1 MLQGVNIKALI
12 FDFDG
17 TILDT
22 ETPEFQ
28 AWTELY
34 LEHDQILDIQ
44 RWGVGIGT
52 WGAFDP
58 IAHLEEL
65 TGQTFDHALIHA
77 RIRPRVLELIR
88 ASSLLPGVLE
98 TFDQAKALG
107 LRLGLASSS
116 GNEWIYGWLKHYSLE
131 DRFEVVKTKDD
142 VKAVKPDPELYLA
155 AATALRL
162 EPGVCAAIEDSPN
175 GSIAALAAG
184 MYAIAV
190 PNQITQYLEF
200 PKGVHR
206 IKSLETPLASIL
218 EGLKS
223 QI

>member
-34 LEHDQILDIQ
+34 QEYDQTLDIQ

-65 TGQTFDHALIHA
+65 TGQSFDHAVIHA

-98 TFDQAKALG
+98 TLDQAKAMG
-107 LRLGLASSS
+107 LRIGLASSS
-116 GNEWIYGWLKHYSLE
+116 GNDWIYGWLKHYALE
-131 DRFEVVKTKDD
+131 ERFEVVKTKDD

-155 AATALRL
+155 AAEALKL
-162 EPGVCAAIEDSPN
+162 EPQFCAAIEDSPN

-184 MYAIAV
+184 MHTIAV

-200 PKGVHR
+200 PNGVHK
-206 IKSLETPLASIL
+206 ISSLVTPLKSIL
-218 EGLKS
+218 EALES
-223 QI
+223 

>member
-1 MLQGVNIKALI
+1 MLQVVNIQALI

-34 LEHDQILDIQ
+34 AEHDQTLDIQ

-65 TGQTFDHALIHA
+65 TGQTFDHAIIHA

-88 ASSLLPGVLE
+88 ASKLLPGVLE
-98 TFDQAKALG
+98 TLDQAKALG

-142 VKAVKPDPELYLA
+142 VRAVKPDPELYLA
-155 AATALRL
+155 AATVLKL
-162 EPGVCAAIEDSPN
+162 EPQLCVAIEDSPN
-175 GSIAALAAG
+175 GSKAALAAG
-184 MYAIAV
+184 MHAIAV

-200 PKGVHR
+200 PNGVYK
-206 IKSLETPLASIL
+206 ISSLETPLVDIL
-218 EGLKS
+218 EGLEG
-223 QI
+223 

>member
-34 LEHDQILDIQ
+34 LEHDQTLDVQ
-44 RWGVGIGT
+44 LWGLGVGT

-65 TGQTFDHALIHA
+65 TGQTFDHAVIHA
-77 RIRPRVLELIR
+77 RIRPRVLELIH
-88 ASSLLPGVLE
+88 ASKLLPGVIE
-98 TFDQAKALG
+98 TLDQAKALG
-107 LRLGLASSS
+107 LRVGLASSS
-116 GNEWIYGWLKHYSLE
+116 GNEWIYGWLKHYLLT
-131 DRFEVVKTKDD
+131 DRFEVIKTRDD
-142 VKAVKPDPELYLA
+142 VKAVKPDPELYVVA
-155 AATALRL
+155 AEALNL

-175 GSIAALAAG
+175 GAKAALAAG
-184 MYAIAV
+184 MHAIAV
-190 PNQITQYLEF
+190 PNQITQHLEF

-206 IKSLETPLASIL
+206 ISSLEIPLASIL

-223 QI
+223 WI

>member
-1 MLQGVNIKALI
+1 MLQVVNIKALI

-34 LEHDQILDIQ
+34 AEYDQTLDIQ
-44 RWGVGIGT
+44 RWGLGVGT

-65 TGQTFDHALIHA
+65 TGQTFDHAIIHA
-77 RIRPRVLELIR
+77 RIRPRVLKLIR

-98 TFDQAKALG
+98 TLDQAKALG

-116 GNEWIYGWLKHYSLE
+116 GNEWIYGWLKHYALE
-131 DRFEVVKTKDD
+131 EWFEVVKTKDD
-142 VKAVKPDPELYLA
+142 VKMVKPDPELYLA
-155 AATALRL
+155 AANALNL
-162 EPGVCAAIEDSPN
+162 EPQLCVAIEDSPN

-184 MYAIAV
+184 MHTIAV

-200 PKGVHR
+200 PAGVYR
-206 IKSLETPLASIL
+206 ISSLQTPLVSIL
-218 EGLKS
+218 QSFKS
-223 QI
+223 

>member
-1 MLQGVNIKALI
+1 MLQSVNIKALI

-34 LEHDQILDIQ
+34 QEYDQTLDVQ
-44 RWGVGIGT
+44 LWGLGVGT

-58 IAHLEEL
+58 IANLEQL
-65 TGQTFDHALIHA
+65 TGQRFEFAQVHA
-77 RIRPRVLELIR
+77 RIRPRVLELIG

-98 TFDQAKALG
+98 TLDQAKVMG

-116 GNEWIYGWLKHYSLE
+116 GNEWIYGWLKHYLLE

-142 VKAVKPDPELYLA
+142 VKAVKPDPELYILA
-155 AATALRL
+155 AKDLNL

-200 PKGVHR
+200 PVGVHR
-206 IKSLETPLASIL
+206 ISSLEIPLTTIL
-218 EGLKS
+218 EGLKA
-223 QI
+223 

>member
-1 MLQGVNIKALI
+1 MLQSVNIKALI

-34 LEHDQILDIQ
+34 GQYNQSLDIQ

-52 WGAFDP
+52 WGAFDA

-65 TGQTFDHALIHA
+65 TGQHFDHAIIHA

-88 ASSLLPGVLE
+88 ASSLMPGVLS
-98 TFDQAKALG
+98 TLDQAKAMG
-107 LRLGLASSS
+107 LRIGLASSS
-116 GNEWIYGWLKHYSLE
+116 GNEWIYGWLKHYALE
-131 DRFEVVKTKDD
+131 DWFEVVKTKDD
-142 VKAVKPDPELYLA
+142 VKAVKPDPELYVA
-155 AATALRL
+155 AVKALNL
-162 EPGVCAAIEDSPN
+162 EPGVCVAIEDSPN
-175 GSIAALAAG
+175 GSKAALAAG
-184 MYAIAV
+184 MHTVAV

-200 PKGVHR
+200 PNGVHQ
-206 IKSLETPLASIL
+206 IESLEMPLKTIL
-218 EGLKS
+218 EALNG
-223 QI
+223 

>member
-1 MLQGVNIKALI
+1 MLQGVNIKAII

-34 LEHDQILDIQ
+34 QEHHQTLDIQ
-44 RWGVGIGT
+44 HWGVGIGT

-65 TGQTFDHALIHA
+65 TAQTFDHAIVHA

-88 ASSLLPGVLE
+88 ASSLLPGVLA
-98 TFDQAKALG
+98 TLDQAKTMG
-107 LRLGLASSS
+107 LRVGLASSS
-116 GNEWIYGWLKHYSLE
+116 GNEWIYGWLKHYALE
-131 DRFEVVKTKDD
+131 EWFEVVKTKDD
-142 VKAVKPDPELYLA
+142 VKMVKPDPELYLA
-155 AATALRL
+155 AANALNL
-162 EPGVCAAIEDSPN
+162 EPQVCVAIEDSPN
-175 GSIAALAAG
+175 GSIAALTAG
-184 MYAIAV
+184 MHTIAV

-200 PKGVHR
+200 PKGVHQ
-206 IKSLETPLASIL
+206 ISSLEVPLSDIL
-218 EGLKS
+218 AALDA
-223 QI
+223 

>member
-34 LEHDQILDIQ
+34 GQYDQNLDIQ

-65 TGQTFDHALIHA
+65 TGQTFDHAIIHA

-88 ASSLLPGVLE
+88 ASSLLPGVLA
-98 TFDQAKALG
+98 TLDQAKAMG
-107 LRLGLASSS
+107 LRVGLASSS

-131 DRFEVVKTKDD
+131 NRFEVIKTKDD

-155 AATALRL
+155 AAKALNL
-162 EPGVCAAIEDSPN
+162 EPQVCAAIEDSPN
-175 GSIAALAAG
+175 GSKAALAAG
-184 MYAIAV
+184 MHTIAV

-200 PKGVHR
+200 PNGVHK
-206 IKSLETPLASIL
+206 ISSLEMPLVSIL
-218 EGLKS
+218 EGLKN
-223 QI
+223 

>member
-34 LEHDQILDIQ
+34 RQHDQTLDIQ

-65 TGQTFDHALIHA
+65 TGQTFDHALMHA

-98 TFDQAKALG
+98 TLDQAKTMG
-107 LRLGLASSS
+107 LRVGLASSS
-116 GNEWIYGWLKHYSLE
+116 GNEWIYGWLKHYALE

-142 VKAVKPDPELYLA
+142 VKTVKPDPELYLA
-155 AATALRL
+155 AAKALNL

-184 MYAIAV
+184 MHTVAV

-200 PKGVHR
+200 PAGVHR
-206 IKSLETPLASIL
+206 ISSLETPLASIL
-218 EGLKS
+218 EGLNA
-223 QI
+223 

>member
-34 LEHDQILDIQ
+34 QEYDQTLDIQ

-65 TGQTFDHALIHA
+65 TGQTFDHAVIHA

-88 ASSLLPGVLE
+88 ASNLLPGVLE
-98 TFDQAKALG
+98 TLDQAKTIG
-107 LRLGLASSS
+107 LRIGLASSS
-116 GNEWIYGWLKHYSLE
+116 GNEWIYGWLKHYSIE

-142 VKAVKPDPELYLA
+142 VKAVKPDPELYLQA
-155 AATALRL
+155 AKALNL
-162 EPGVCAAIEDSPN
+162 EPGACAAIEDSPN

-184 MYAIAV
+184 MHAIAV

-200 PKGVHR
+200 PNGVHR
-206 IKSLETPLASIL
+206 ISSLETPLTTIL
-218 EGLKS
+218 EGLNA
-223 QI
+223 

>member
-1 MLQGVNIKALI
+1 MLQSVNIKALI

-34 LEHDQILDIQ
+34 QQYDQTLDIQ

-65 TGQTFDHALIHA
+65 TGQTFDYAVIHA

-98 TFDQAKALG
+98 TLDQAKAMG

-116 GNEWIYGWLKHYSLE
+116 GNEWIYGWLKHYLLT

-142 VKAVKPDPELYLA
+142 VKAVKPDPELYLQA
-155 AATALRL
+155 AKALKL

-175 GSIAALAAG
+175 GSKAALAAG
-184 MYAIAV
+184 MYTVAV
-190 PNQITQYLEF
+190 SNQITQYLEF
-200 PKGVHR
+200 PDGVHR
-206 IKSLETPLASIL
+206 ISSLEIPLKTIL
-218 EGLKS
+218 EALSG
-223 QI
+223 

>member
-34 LEHDQILDIQ
+34 LEHNQTLDIQ

-65 TGQTFDHALIHA
+65 TGQSFDHALIHA

-98 TFDQAKALG
+98 MLDQARAMG
-107 LRLGLASSS
+107 LRVGLASSS
-116 GNEWIYGWLKHYSLE
+116 GNEWIYGWLKHYLLT
-131 DRFEVVKTKDD
+131 DRFEVVKTRDD

-155 AATALRL
+155 AAEALNL

-184 MYAIAV
+184 MYTIAV

-200 PKGVHR
+200 PKGVHK
-206 IKSLETPLASIL
+206 IESLQMPLSDIL
-218 EGLKS
+218 ERLKS
-223 QI
+223 